1 MRRFM
6 QVVLSINMALA
17 AFIGFTGYVLH
28 VGPEGGIGGLE
39 PILAHALA
47 AIYLGF
53 IATLF
58 VALRRFH
65 HDPAWLLVPAMIQFP
80 LWVDA
85 LYELAAG
92 GNDVPPAIIRA
103 VLVACYVA
111 GYLVL
116 RGTAREQVATAA
128 QEGGRSSVGA
138 LR

>member
-6 QVVLSINMALA
+6 QLVLSINMALA
-17 AFIGFTGYVLH
+17 AFIGFMGYVLH
-28 VGPEGGIGGLE
+28 VGPEGGIGGRE

-58 VALRRFH
+58 LALRRFRR
-65 HDPAWLLVPAMIQFP
+65 DPTWLLVPAMIQFP

-92 GNDVPPAIIRA
+92 GNDIPPAIIRV
-103 VLVACYVA
+103 VLVASYVA
-111 GYLVL
+111 GYVVL
-116 RGTAREQVATAA
+116 RRTAQEQGATAA
-128 QEGGRSSVGA
+128 LKGERSSAGA